1 MERLVECDWGPTGTV
16 YVSNIEVVAWDRPGL
31 LRDLSALVAS
41 QHVNIAA
48 VRHDTAID
56 GTITVRMTLETEGL
70 AQLAAMMSRLE
81 SVRGVAAVNRIEG

>member
-1 MERLVECDWGPTGTV
+1 
-16 YVSNIEVVAWDRPGL
+16 

-48 VRHDTAID
+48 VRHDLAVD

-70 AQLAAMMSRLE
+70 AQLAGLMTRLE
-81 SVRGVAAVNRIEG
+81 SVRGVDTVNRVEG